1 MEQPSCL
8 DVNGQISAALS
19 LACPLMTGT
28 VQYKAVSSGTYYL
41 RLANWDDSYGG
52 HYTVHLGLKS
62 ARH

>member
-1 MEQPSCL
+1 MEQPSCWMSMGDQCSPITIL
-8 DVNGQISAALS
+8 
-19 LACPLMTGT
+19 PLMTGT

-62 ARH
+62 G